1 MMYSLDEVGILP
13 SSFPTQINS
22 RKHVNCFT
30 TNNKLPVFVAPM
42 TCIINEDNFTKFST
56 AGAKVIIPRKEDNLG
71 TRLRWCQTI
80 RCAFSLSEFK
90 HHFVDEPRF
99 ETAIVLIDVANGH
112 MQELYNLV
120 KAAKLKHKY
129 INIMV
134 GNIAHPDLYYTCY
147 NAGVDYVRVGIG
159 GGNGCLT
166 SVNTGVHASMHWLLT
181 EIKKI
186 QETIKLTPNTHN
198 LPKVV
203 ADGGIDTIA
212 KMIKCLALGADYVMC
227 GKLFAECN
235 EACGEILPG
244 GVYRLYYGMASEKGK
259 KDLGSNITNIEGCIK
274 QVQIKYPVK
283 RFLTL
288 FEEALRSAM
297 SYTGC
302 FTLEQFKNVET
313 KIMSLNEFKAFDK

>member
-42 TCIINEDNFTKFST
+42 TCIINEDNFTRFST

-90 HHFVDEPRF
+90 QYFVDEPRF

-166 SVNTGVHASMHWLLT
+166 SVNTGIHASMHWLLT

-259 KDLGSNITNIEGCIK
+259 KDLGSNIANIEGCIK

>member
-13 SSFPTQINS
+13 SSCPTQINS
-22 RKHVNCFT
+22 RKHVDCFT

-42 TCIINEDNFTKFST
+42 TCIINENNFTRFST

-71 TRLRWCQTI
+71 IRLRWCQTI

-90 HHFVDEPRF
+90 QHFVDEPRF

-120 KAAKLKHKY
+120 KAAKVKHKH

-134 GNIAHPDLYYTCY
+134 GNIAHPNLYYTCY
-147 NAGVDYVRVGIG
+147 DAGVDYVRVGIG

-186 QETIKLTPNTHN
+186 QETIKLTPNVHS

-235 EACGEILPG
+235 EACGEMLPG
-244 GVYRLYYGMASEKGK
+244 GGYRVYYGMASEKGK
-259 KDLGSNITNIEGCIK
+259 KDLGSNITNIEGCITHV
-274 QVQIKYPVK
+274 QVKYSVK

-302 FTLEQFKNVET
+302 FTLDQFKNVET